1 MEVAMDRPKVVMMFA
16 VGVLATV
23 LPLRAEAPAGAK
35 DLARENVELKAQV
48 EALRAEV
55 KALKAQLRAAPELR
69 MVPYG
74 VVPAPPGQSLPIP
87 TPVPAERMPE
97 GTVRR
102 EFNGAPVYVI
112 PLARGEAAARN

>member
-1 MEVAMDRPKVVMMFA
+1 
-16 VGVLATV
+16 VLATV
-23 LPLRAEAPAGAK
+23 LPLRAEAPAGTR
-35 DLARENVELKAQV
+35 DLARENAELKAQV

-55 KALKAQLRAAPELR
+55 KALKAQLRAGSELR

-74 VVPAPPGQSLPIP
+74 VVPVPPGQSSPIP
-87 TPVPAERMPE
+87 SPAERMPE